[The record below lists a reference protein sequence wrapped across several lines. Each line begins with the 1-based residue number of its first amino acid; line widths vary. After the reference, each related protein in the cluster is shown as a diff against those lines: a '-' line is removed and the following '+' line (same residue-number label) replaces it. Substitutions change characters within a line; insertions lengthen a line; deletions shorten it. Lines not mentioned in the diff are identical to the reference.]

1 MSAGKEIRDLNKI
14 YLEAVYGQSAGQKLE
29 KREKDDDAAGA
40 PYTVTAADK
49 KGNTPAYQGL
59 KAGKKNVKTGKP
71 LYKAADHLKDDKDWG
86 YDKDGNSLNPVDIE
100 KKKKKDDDL
109 AGSPN
114 VKKESYETK
123 KKAEVLSAMKR
134 QGRKLSDKDKDKI
147 ANKVVTSKGDTSKS
161 DDRYAYEELNQV
173 RKLVEKVLTPG
184 AKLAK
189 LRADDDLAGAPKKPW
204 NKVRK
209 VTDQET
215 SQKVRDRQGTWK
227 NEEVENDPGM
237 EHNLEVLG
245 MLSEKGSVAK
255 KEIKDLQKAGKT
267 LKGKN
272 VAKAD
277 ALLDEY
283 IPEKEVKVKDTRR
296 TVDAIRAYDKSKD
309 ASRDATYDTDEGD
322 KEKAAIEKKY
332 AAKERGEIDKDD
344 PNWKKRKYHTGIHG
358 EEVEILKGL
367 LESGKLSEEEVKS
380 ILWNEG
386 YQRDPEQQE
395 KERKTSKQTDPSKD
409 NFTGIGDSIAD
420 IMKQNAAMKAAAKK
434 KTKKEGYQRNPE
446 KGEEEE
452 RKAEKRRKESG
463 RMPPRGDKRRED
475 FEKWYAANVR

>member
-1 MSAGKEIRDLNKI
+1 MSSANEIRDLNKI
-14 YLEAVYGQSAGQKLE
+14 YMEAVYGGKKEEGKKATPESGTGKYYDEKKPTAQQLANRA
-29 KREKDDDAAGA
+29 KREKIKSLTNQGKHKEASALHNEDAK
-40 PYTVTAADK
+40 Y
-49 KGNTPAYQGL
+49 
-59 KAGKKNVKTGKP
+59 
-71 LYKAADHLKDDKDWG
+71 G

-100 KKKKKDDDL
+100 KRKKKDDDL

-114 VKKESYETK
+114 YETK
-123 KKAEVLSAMKR
+123 KKAEVLSAMKK
-134 QGRKLSDKDKDKI
+134 QGRKLSDKEKSKI
-147 ANKVVTSKGDTSKS
+147 ADKVVKDKGDTSKS
-161 DDRYAYEELNQV
+161 DDRYAYEELTHL
-173 RKLVEKVLTPG
+173 RALVEK
-184 AKLAK
+184 
-189 LRADDDLAGAPKKPW
+189 
-204 NKVRK
+204 
-209 VTDQET
+209 
-215 SQKVRDRQGTWK
+215 
-227 NEEVENDPGM
+227 EV
-237 EHNLEVLG
+237 
-245 MLSEKGSVAK
+245 VAK

-296 TVDAIRAYDKSKD
+296 VVDAIRAYDKSKD

-463 RMPPRGDKRRED
+463 RMPPRGDKRREE
-475 FEKWYAANVR
+475 FERWYAANVR

>member
-1 MSAGKEIRDLNKI
+1 MSSTQIRDLNKI
-14 YLEAVYGQSAGQKLE
+14 YMEAVYGQSPE
-29 KREKDDDAAGA
+29 KEEAKRRKDDDLAGS
-40 PYTVTAADK
+40 PNKKMVVTNADK
-49 KGNTPAYQGL
+49 KGNTPAYQRL
-59 KAGKKNVKTGKP
+59 KAGDKK
-71 LYKAADHLKDDKDWG
+71 YKAADHLKDDKDWG
-86 YDKDGNSLNPVDIE
+86 YDKKGNSLNPVDIE
-100 KKKKKDDDL
+100 KRKKKDDDL

-114 VKKESYETK
+114 YETK
-123 KKAEVLSAMKR
+123 KKAEVLSAMKK
-134 QGRKLSDKDKDKI
+134 QGRKLSDKEKSKI
-147 ANKVVTSKGDTSKS
+147 ADKVVKDKGDTSKS
-161 DDRYAYEELNQV
+161 DDRYAYEELTHL
-173 RKLVEKVLTPG
+173 RALVEK
-184 AKLAK
+184 
-189 LRADDDLAGAPKKPW
+189 
-204 NKVRK
+204 
-209 VTDQET
+209 
-215 SQKVRDRQGTWK
+215 
-227 NEEVENDPGM
+227 EV
-237 EHNLEVLG
+237 
-245 MLSEKGSVAK
+245 VAK

-296 TVDAIRAYDKSKD
+296 VVDAIRAYDKSKD

-380 ILWNEG
+380 ILW
-386 YQRDPEQQE
+386 
-395 KERKTSKQTDPSKD
+395 
-409 NFTGIGDSIAD
+409 
-420 IMKQNAAMKAAAKK
+420 
-434 KTKKEGYQRNPE
+434 EGYQRNPE

>member
-1 MSAGKEIRDLNKI
+1 MSSNPIRDLNQI
-14 YLEAVYGQSAGQKLE
+14 YINEVSADTAL
-29 KREKDDDAAGA
+29 AASK
-40 PYTVTAADK
+40 AADK
-49 KGNTPAYQGL
+49 KRGQLASAGDKEGAAA
-59 KAGKKNVKTGKP
+59 KAQQASR
-71 LYKAADHLKDDKDWG
+71 LYKASAEKRKSEPAKQPDRSYPKGKGANYKEDKDWG

-100 KKKKKDDDL
+100 KRKKKDDDL

-134 QGRKLSDKDKDKI
+134 QGRKLSDKDKEKI

-189 LRADDDLAGAPKKPW
+189 LRADDELFGAPKKPW

-215 SQKVRDRQGTWK
+215 SQKVRDRQGKWK
-227 NEEVENDPGM
+227 NEEVENDSGM

-245 MLSEKGSVAK
+245 MLSEK
-255 KEIKDLQKAGKT
+255 
-267 LKGKN
+267 
-272 VAKAD
+272 
-277 ALLDEY
+277 
-283 IPEKEVKVKDTRR
+283 EVKVKDTKKV
-296 TVDAIRAYDKSKD
+296 VDAIRAYDKSKD
-309 ASRDATYDTDEGD
+309 ASRDATADTDEGD
-322 KEKAAIEKKY
+322 EEKADIEKKY

-358 EEVEILKGL
+358 EEVEALKRL
-367 LESGKLSEEEVKS
+367 VESGKFSDEEIETMAWDVYEGLVKPA
-380 ILWNEG
+380 G
-386 YQRDPEQQE
+386 
-395 KERKTSKQTDPSKD
+395 TSDASVDKATR
-409 NFTGIGDSIAD
+409 
-420 IMKQNAAMKAAAKK
+420 KAATRKFGNTTPPKAKIP
-434 KTKKEGYQRNPE
+434 EGYQRNPE
-446 KGEEEE
+446 EGE
-452 RKAEKRRKESG
+452 RKEREANKKYERVRGE
-463 RMPPRGDKRRED
+463 RTPMPPRGNKRRED

>member
-1 MSAGKEIRDLNKI
+1 MSSGKEIRDLNKI

-49 KGNTPAYQGL
+49 KANTPAYQGL

-71 LYKAADHLKDDKDWG
+71 LYKAAAHLKDDKDWG

-100 KKKKKDDDL
+100 KRKKKEDDL

-123 KKAEVLSAMKR
+123 KKAEVLAAMKK
-134 QGRKLSDKDKDKI
+134 QGRKLSDKDKEKI

-161 DDRYAYEELNQV
+161 DDRYAYEEL
-173 RKLVEKVLTPG
+173 TH
-184 AKLAK
+184 
-189 LRADDDLAGAPKKPW
+189 LRAL
-204 NKVRK
+204 V
-209 VTDQET
+209 
-215 SQKVRDRQGTWK
+215 
-227 NEEVENDPGM
+227 
-237 EHNLEVLG
+237 
-245 MLSEKGSVAK
+245 
-255 KEIKDLQKAGKT
+255 
-267 LKGKN
+267 
-272 VAKAD
+272 
-277 ALLDEY
+277 
-283 IPEKEVKVKDTRR
+283 EKEVKVKDTRR

-358 EEVEILKGL
+358 EEVEALKRL
-367 LESGKLSEEEVKS
+367 VESGKFSDEEIANIVEAGNLVEPAGTSDAAVDKA
-380 ILWNEG
+380 
-386 YQRDPEQQE
+386 
-395 KERKTSKQTDPSKD
+395 ERKSATRKFGNTTPP
-409 NFTGIGDSIAD
+409 
-420 IMKQNAAMKAAAKK
+420 KAKIP
-434 KTKKEGYQRNPE
+434 EGYQRNPE

-475 FEKWYAANVR
+475 FERWYAANVR